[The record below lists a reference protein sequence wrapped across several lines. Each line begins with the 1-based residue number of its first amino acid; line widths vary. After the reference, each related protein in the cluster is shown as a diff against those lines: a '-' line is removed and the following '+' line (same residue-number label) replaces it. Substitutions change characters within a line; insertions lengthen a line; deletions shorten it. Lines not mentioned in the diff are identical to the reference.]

1 MRARPL
7 LPVVDLE
14 ELRDRLDL
22 AGAASLTTAECLA
35 LAIRRGAGR
44 AAIGWAERLLTRFG
58 SLPELLGASPSAL
71 VREAPQAIVRDLL
84 VVQDL
89 HRRSLLEPLSARPGL
104 QSFEAVADYL
114 RVMMAAER
122 REQLRVLHL
131 DKGLRLLRD
140 ECIGRGTVDHVA
152 VYPREVVRR
161 ALELDAAG
169 IVLAHN
175 HPAGGTAPS
184 SADLDMTRQIVAAA
198 TPLRIAVHDHL
209 LVAGQ
214 AVVSFR
220 RLGLM

>member
-7 LPVVDLE
+7 APAVDLE
-14 ELRDRLDL
+14 ELRDRLDR
-22 AGAASLTTAECLA
+22 AGPESLTTAECLA

-44 AAIGWAERLLTRFG
+44 AAPGWAERLLTRFG
-58 SLPELLGASPSAL
+58 SLAEVLGAPPTAL
-71 VREAPQAIVRDLL
+71 AREAPPG

-89 HRRSLLEPLSARPGL
+89 WVVHDLHRRALLEPLSTRPVL
-104 QSFEAVADYL
+104 QGFDAVADYL
-114 RVMMAAER
+114 RVMMATER

-131 DKGLRLLRD
+131 DKAQRLLRA
-140 ECIGRGTVDHVA
+140 ECLGRGTVDHVA

-169 IVLAHN
+169 IVLARN
-175 HPAGGTAPS
+175 HPAGGTTPS
-184 SADLDMTRQIVAAA
+184 ASDLDMTRQVVAAA